1 MEYSVLI
8 STFNFTKRE
17 HKVNTHIFV
26 TPQCPTQMFNILN
39 IYAHIHSH
47 FKLNMS
53 KHNLFSSHFPNQLK
67 MCSSSQHSIPIN
79 YVTRFV
85 FIQASPMCICL
96 TQNNSQVTFLLKPLL
111 PSPCLKCKYL
121 HISLN

>member
-8 STFNFTKRE
+8 STFNFTKKRTQS
-17 HKVNTHIFV
+17 KYTYVV

-53 KHNLFSSHFPNQLK
+53 KHNLLVPI
-67 MCSSSQHSIPIN
+67 SQTS
-79 YVTRFV
+79 
-85 FIQASPMCICL
+85 
-96 TQNNSQVTFLLKPLL
+96 
-111 PSPCLKCKYL
+111 
-121 HISLN
+121 